1 MNNYKLEEMEINF
14 SELRDWSDGARR
26 ALDREREKMVE
37 RVELVNCWKMEV
49 RRQTSV
55 TDAWREPL
63 KTVRRIS
70 GATAHMRWCTACAVT
85 TTTRKT

>member
-37 RVELVNCWKMEV
+37 RVELGNGLA
-49 RRQTSV
+49 R
-55 TDAWREPL
+55 
-63 KTVRRIS
+63 
-70 GATAHMRWCTACAVT
+70 
-85 TTTRKT
+85 